1 MYLSNNNMN
10 NMKKII
16 ITIAFLLM
24 GSGFWSCTNLD
35 EKVYSSIEAGNFFKN
50 EEEVLM
56 NEGRVYTY
64 LISYCHYF
72 NMWGTL
78 TIASDEAICPFRETN
93 LWWDNGVWVDLHR
106 QDFASDL
113 ENTNNCWSFIF
124 DGVSLCNQILYQ
136 LEESKVEF
144 DTKPNLEAEVKI
156 MRAWFYLNA
165 IDLFGNV
172 PIVTDFTD
180 TQLPEQSSRKEVFDF
195 VESEIQ
201 NNADLLQDYP
211 TSSNYGRVTK
221 AMAYAMLA
229 KLYLNAQEWI
239 GTPMW
244 QETSDACDKVIGLGG
259 LSIEPDY
266 FTNFKVENQNS
277 KENIFVIV
285 YDNTY
290 TSNSWGQKLIFH
302 QVCLHTLSQQTYGIV
317 DFCWDGFCAMESLYN
332 SYSDTDKRKKMWLEG
347 PQYDANGNPLM
358 LSSTRQLTYRPS
370 VKALYNP
377 QDPALLDDGVRFAKY
392 EYQSG
397 LTGTMSNDYVIYRYA
412 DVLMMKGE
420 ALVRLNKQDDAL
432 PYFNEIRE
440 RAGMPDYSASDLTL
454 DEILAERGRE
464 FAWEGL
470 RRQDLIR
477 FGKYTQAWFE
487 KDAKDDH
494 VKLMPIPYWA
504 IDTNPN
510 LQQNPGY

>member
-1 MYLSNNNMN
+1 
-10 NMKKII
+10 MKKII
-16 ITIAFLLM
+16 LSIIVLIITALP
-24 GSGFWSCTNLD
+24 FWSCTNLD
-35 EKVYSSIEAGNFFKN
+35 ETVYSSIRSDTFFKN
-50 EEEVLM
+50 EEEVVM
-56 NEGRVYTY
+56 NVGRAYTY

-124 DGVSLCNQILYQ
+124 EGVSLCNQILYQ
-136 LEESKVEF
+136 LDKSSVEF
-144 DTKPNLEAEVKI
+144 DTKPNLIAEVKI
-156 MRAWFYLNA
+156 LRAWFYLNA

-172 PIVTDFTD
+172 PIVTSFSD
-180 TQLPEQSSRKEVFDF
+180 TELPKQSNRQQVFDF
-195 VESEIQ
+195 IESEI
-201 NNADLLQDYP
+201 NENVSLLDDIP

-221 AMAYAMLA
+221 AMAYTMQA
-229 KLYLNAQEWI
+229 KLYINAEEWI
-239 GTPMW
+239 GKSMW
-244 QETSDACDKVIGLGG
+244 QETIDACDNVIKMGG
-259 LSIEPDY
+259 LIIEPDY
-266 FTNFKVENQNS
+266 FTNFKVENES
-277 KENIFVIV
+277 SGENIFVII
-285 YDNTY
+285 YDNTN
-290 TSNSWGQKLIFH
+290 TADEWGKRLHFH
-302 QVCLHTLSQQTYGIV
+302 QVCLHTLSQQTFNIV
-317 DFCWDGFCAMESLYN
+317 DFCWDGFCATEDFYN
-332 SYSDTDKRKKMWLEG
+332 SYADNDIRKTMWLEG
-347 PQYDANGNPLM
+347 PQNDADGEPLM
-358 LSSTRQLTYRPS
+358 LSSTRQLEYRPE

-397 LTGTMSNDYVIYRYA
+397 LKGTMSNDYVIYRYA

-420 ALVRLNKQDDAL
+420 ALVRLKKQAEAL
-432 PYFNEIRE
+432 PYFNQIRE
-440 RAGMPDYSASDLTL
+440 RAGLSDYVVSDLTL

-487 KDAKDDH
+487 KEAKDDH

-504 IDTNPN
+504 IDTNSN
-510 LQQNPGY
+510 LVQNPGY